1 MEEFLS
7 LTLAQR
13 QPVRG
18 EGESARLRWYWRG
31 PGVLELVPA
40 QPPCCDLV
48 LSAGIHGDETAP
60 IELLVALLDALLTG
74 QQPLAVRL
82 LLVLG
87 NPAAMAAGKRYLE
100 VDLNRLF
107 GGRHR
112 EVAQRVEAQ
121 RAHFL
126 EQVLERFWQQDPG
139 RPRFHYDLHTA
150 IRDSLHTRF
159 ALLPSQ
165 LHSYSPALLAWL
177 SRAGISAL
185 VQHTARSGTFSHFS
199 SERFGA
205 QSCTL
210 ELGKAR
216 PFGQNAMGE
225 FAAVAQA
232 LAAQVSNDEAALAA
246 LPATTPAVFRV
257 CREMRKQSE
266 AFALAFAADLPNFT
280 RFSRG
285 SLLATDGEIRHQVQA
300 EEEYL
305 LFPNAGVRPGLRA
318 GLLLVPQPFDALL
331 E

>member
-1 MEEFLS
+1 MLEFLKH
-7 LTLAQR
+7 TLAQR
-13 QPVRG
+13 QPVQG
-18 EGESARLRWYWRG
+18 EGESAGVRWYWRG

-40 QPPCCDLV
+40 RPVCCDLV

-60 IELLVALLDALLTG
+60 IELLMSLLADLLHG

-112 EVAQRVEAQ
+112 DFAHSLEAQ
-121 RAHFL
+121 RAHCL
-126 EQVLERFWQQDPG
+126 EQILERFWAQASG
-139 RPRFHYDLHTA
+139 RPRLHYDLHTA

-159 ALLPSQ
+159 ALLPHQ
-165 LHSYSPALLAWL
+165 LHPYSPALLAWL
-177 SRAGISAL
+177 PRAGISAL
-185 VQHTARSGTFSHFS
+185 VQHSTSSGTFSHFS

-232 LAAQVSNDEAALAA
+232 LAAQLADDPHRLAA
-246 LPATTPAVFRV
+246 LPAQSMAVFRV
-257 CREMRKQSE
+257 CRELRKQSE
-266 AFALAFAADLPNFT
+266 EFALTFAADIPNFT

-285 SLLATDGEIRHQVQA
+285 SLLATDGEIRHRVQE

-318 GLLLVPQPFDALL
+318 ALLLVPQPFDALL

>member
-216 PFGQNAMGE
+216 PFGQNQQVNLDLLEKRLRELVENCEPQADSLDGMQL
-225 FAAVAQA
+225 FA
-232 LAAQVSNDEAALAA
+232 VSREVIKHSDAFKLH
-246 LPATTPAVFRV
+246 LPADI
-257 CREMRKQSE
+257 E
-266 AFALAFAADLPNFT
+266 NFT
-280 RFSRG
+280 ELEPGF
-285 SLLATDGEIRHQVQA
+285 LLAEDIAGTRWLV
-300 EEEYL
+300 EEQGARII
-305 LFPNAGVRPGLRA
+305 FPNPKVKNGLRA
-318 GLLLVPQPFDALL
+318 GILIVPTTL
-331 E
+331 